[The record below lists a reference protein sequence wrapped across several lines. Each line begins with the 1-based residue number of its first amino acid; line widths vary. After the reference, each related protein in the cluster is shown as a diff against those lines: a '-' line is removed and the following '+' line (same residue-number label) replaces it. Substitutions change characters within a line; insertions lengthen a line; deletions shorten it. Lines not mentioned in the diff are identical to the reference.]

1 MIQTVSPG
9 SAVDRVRL
17 ARVANGVSWIRM
29 SGVARSS
36 GSATVVLVAGKA
48 LSLIIVLGLAKTV
61 PPADYGVFVFARN
74 LVLILGPIATLGWG
88 VAAVGFLPSYMATR
102 RSELAKGFHLAAMG
116 TTIAT
121 ALVLTVALT
130 AALALFPNLLEATFR
145 PTVTI
150 ALTGLV
156 GYALMTLNSE
166 TARALGLFSVAYVP
180 SHLGH
185 PLLLMGLLGALWIG
199 SVPIDR
205 VNAILVLVLSYS
217 TVAALQLALI
227 LSSAPLSFRQAKP
240 AWSVREW
247 FWASAPLTLIT
258 ASILIVELSPPVIL
272 GFFAPASTVGV
283 FGLIVV
289 LVQSLSIL
297 NWALFGVVAPHLTA
311 AIAMNRQP
319 DAERMLRVV
328 RLLAGIAGLTAS
340 AVLVLT
346 AATVGPLALPHLVPP
361 LDTLGIAI
369 FGYLCTAFAGPVGT
383 VLIALGRRRELV
395 VSNLASAAVTLG
407 TAVVLIPTFKL
418 DGAALAG
425 SIGCLTRSFLLGF
438 IVHRRH
444 RFGW

>member
-1 MIQTVSPG
+1 MNQTVSPG

-145 PTVTI
+145 PAVTI

-180 SHLGH
+180 NHLGH

-247 FWASAPLTLIT
+247 FGASAPLTLIT

-272 GFFAPASTVGV
+272 GFFAPASTVWGV
-283 FGLIVV
+283 WSHCRPGPKPFDPELG
-289 LVQSLSIL
+289 
-297 NWALFGVVAPHLTA
+297 ALRSRRPTSHCSHCNEPPAGRRTYVARRPSPRGHRGPH
-311 AIAMNRQP
+311 
-319 DAERMLRVV
+319 
-328 RLLAGIAGLTAS
+328 RLGSARSDSRNGRPAS
-340 AVLVLT
+340 ASASR
-346 AATVGPLALPHLVPP
+346 AAAGYAGNSYLRLPLHRIRW
-361 LDTLGIAI
+361 T
-369 FGYLCTAFAGPVGT
+369 
-383 VLIALGRRRELV
+383 GRYC
-395 VSNLASAAVTLG
+395 A
-407 TAVVLIPTFKL
+407 
-418 DGAALAG
+418 D
-425 SIGCLTRSFLLGF
+425 CLRSTP
-438 IVHRRH
+438 
-444 RFGW
+444 